1 MTELDASPSAIVS
14 HLQPAVWAEVNR
26 ALVAKAI
33 AELAHEAL
41 LAPEATGSE
50 GYWKHFVLH
59 ADRPEIEYCF
69 RARLFWLDHWHIDAA
84 SLVKYAAG
92 QRAPVDAMR
101 FFVELRERL
110 EISAEVLPEYLEDL
124 VSTLYAAAYKHVHA
138 TQDAPALALADF
150 QTIEAAMTEGHPCFI
165 ANSGRVGWSAIDHAR
180 YAPEAAAPVQ
190 LVWLAAHRWRA
201 KLACIAELDESK
213 LAEREIGRSLVDR
226 FERTLRDRGLEPS
239 EYLFVPVH
247 PWQWENKLAHL
258 FAADL
263 ASQHLVEL
271 GPSEDCYRAQQSIRT
286 FFDLDRSERC
296 YVKTALSIRNMGFSR
311 GMPTTITAGGAAVND
326 WVSKLVHSDP
336 YLVAHRFKLL
346 REVAFVAYP
355 HRYYER
361 AVRKRAD
368 QHKEMLAA
376 LWRESPVAQLEPG
389 QRVLTM
395 AALMHRDRNGS
406 ALLPA
411 LIQASG
417 ASADAWIERYLHH
430 YLKPLLHAFYEYN
443 LVFTPHCENTL
454 LVLENH
460 LPAGVFL
467 KDLAEDIGVLNPEA
481 PLPKAVKHLALQV
494 PEDVMTLA
502 VFTDV
507 FDCVFR
513 FLAPILHEDAQ
524 YSQAR
529 FWRAVADC
537 IHSYGVE
544 HPELAPKLRRYDLF
558 AATFHR
564 NCLNRLQLRN
574 PRMMVDLNA
583 PEPVDSLQFAGDLQ
597 NPIAQFSVDRR
608 APALE
613 NLHDNA

>member
-1 MTELDASPSAIVS
+1 MTGCGDAASVVIS

-41 LAPEATGSE
+41 LAPDTTDGT
-50 GYWKHFVLH
+50 HFVLH
-59 ADRPEIEYCF
+59 ADRAEVEYHF
-69 RARLFWLDHWHIDAA
+69 RAQRFWLDHWHVEASSLRKFDHEQSAPIDA
-84 SLVKYAAG
+84 L
-92 QRAPVDAMR
+92 R
-101 FFVELRERL
+101 FMIELRERL
-110 EISAEVLPEYLEDL
+110 GISNEVLPEYLEDL
-124 VSTLYAAAYKHVHA
+124 ANTLYAAAYKHVHA
-138 TQDAPALALADF
+138 HTDARSLAVADV

-180 YAPEAAAPVQ
+180 YAPEAARPVQ
-190 LVWLAAHRWRA
+190 LLWLAAHRSRA
-201 KLACIAELDESK
+201 KFACVGDLDDAALARRELG
-213 LAEREIGRSLVDR
+213 ASLVER
-226 FERTLRDRGLEPS
+226 FERSLRERALTPA
-239 EYLFVPVH
+239 EYLFIPVH

-263 ASQHLVEL
+263 ASAHLVEL
-271 GPSEDCYRAQQSIRT
+271 GPGDHHYQAQQSIRT
-286 FFDLDRSERC
+286 FFDLDQHERC

-311 GMPTTITAGGAAVND
+311 GMPMTITSGGAAVND
-326 WVSKLVHSDP
+326 WVSELVHSDP
-336 YLVAHRFKLL
+336 YMAAHRFRLL

-355 HRYYER
+355 HRHYER

-368 QHKEMLAA
+368 ASKEMLAA
-376 LWRESPVAQLEPG
+376 LWRESPNEQLEPR

-395 AALMHRDRNGS
+395 AALMHRDREGS

-411 LIQASG
+411 LVQASG
-417 ASADAWIERYLHH
+417 ASVDAWIERYLHH
-430 YLKPLLHAFYEYN
+430 YLKPLLHAFYQYN

-454 LVLENH
+454 LVLEDH

-481 PLPKAVKHLALQV
+481 PLPVAVRHLALRV

-513 FLAPILHEDAQ
+513 FLVPILQQQAR

-537 IHSYGVE
+537 IHGYRSE
-544 HPELAPKLRRYDLF
+544 HPELAAKLRRYDLF
-558 AATFHR
+558 APAFRR

-583 PEPVDSLQFAGDLQ
+583 AEPVDSLQFAGDLQ
-597 NPIAQFSVDRR
+597 NPIAQF
-608 APALE
+608 ALE
-613 NLHDNA
+613 NSHDDA

>member
-1 MTELDASPSAIVS
+1 MTQVDVPPSAIVS
-14 HLQPAVWAEVNR
+14 HLQPAVWTAVNR

-41 LAPEATGSE
+41 LAPEPTGSDAE
-50 GYWKHFVLH
+50 WTRFVLH
-59 ADRPEIEYCF
+59 TDRAEIQYHF
-69 RARLFWLDHWHIDAA
+69 RAQLFWLDHWHVDASSLLKRTGGETAPIDA
-84 SLVKYAAG
+84 L
-92 QRAPVDAMR
+92 R

-110 EISAEVLPEYLEDL
+110 AIGDDVLPEYLEDL
-124 VSTLYAAAYKHVHA
+124 SNTLYALAYKHVHA
-138 TQDAPALALADF
+138 HADARTLAVADL

-165 ANSGRVGWSAIDHAR
+165 ANSGRVGWSAIDHAN
-180 YAPEAAAPVQ
+180 YAPEAARPLW
-190 LVWLAAHRWRA
+190 LVWLAAHRSRA
-201 KLACIAELDESK
+201 KFACIGELDDSMLAQRELGLNLVQRFESR
-213 LAEREIGRSLVDR
+213 LRERSLD
-226 FERTLRDRGLEPS
+226 PS
-239 EYLFVPVH
+239 EYLFIPVH

-271 GPSEDCYRAQQSIRT
+271 GPGEDHYRAQQSIRT

-311 GMPTTITAGGAAVND
+311 GMPTSITAGGPAVND
-326 WVSKLVHSDP
+326 WVSDLVHSDP
-336 YLVAHRFKLL
+336 YISAHRFRLL

-368 QHKEMLAA
+368 HHKEMLAA
-376 LWRESPVAQLEPG
+376 LWRENPIAQLEPG
-389 QRVLTM
+389 QRVMTM
-395 AALMHRDRNGS
+395 AALMHRDRTGS

-417 ASADAWIERYLHH
+417 AGADEWIQRYLHH
-430 YLKPLLHAFYEYN
+430 YFKPLLHAFYAYN

-454 LVLENH
+454 LVLEDH

-481 PLPKAVKHLALQV
+481 PLPSEVKHLALRV
-494 PEDVMTLA
+494 PEEVMTLA

-513 FLAPILHEDAQ
+513 FLVPILHEHAQDA
-524 YSQAR
+524 QAR

-537 IHSYGVE
+537 IRTYAAE

-558 AATFHR
+558 TPTFRR
-564 NCLNRLQLRN
+564 NCLNRLQLSN
-574 PRMMVDLNA
+574 PHMMVDLNA
-583 PEPVDSLQFAGDLQ
+583 AEPVDSLQFAGDLQ
-597 NPIAQFSVDRR
+597 NPIAQFRLDRR
-608 APALE
+608 APAGE
-613 NLHDNA
+613 DLHDNA